1 MFDISILQVIAW
13 IAYLTSIIFVL
24 RDLPLAQF
32 STDKKTQH
40 LVLGASV
47 SVFALWLFRVG
58 IFDGLDVHFLWLTA
72 LTLVL
77 GMRWA
82 LLSGFIALL
91 VSTLTGY
98 DSWQMF
104 GVNGVI
110 GVGIPIVVSY
120 LIYSFTFHKLPK
132 HFFIYVF
139 VCSFLC
145 GALMIALKMILLGG
159 YYYLD
164 GLYEWQIVYDNYIQL
179 IPLMLFSEGMLN
191 GMTITLLIIYRPTW
205 VYTFY
210 DKYYLK

>member
-13 IAYLTSIIFVL
+13 IAYLTSTIFVL

-104 GVNGVI
+104 GVNGVV

-139 VCSFLC
+139 VCAFLC